1 MYRLIYKS
9 RARQRIDWA
18 LVRELIRKSEEN
30 NRDAGIT
37 GVLLA
42 TDTHFLQ
49 VLEGGFDE
57 VNELFMHIVRD
68 ARHDQVQLIA
78 FDCVESR
85 LFGGWAMHGVGIFD
99 FNRELI
105 DDLIRQYGEE
115 EGSVR
120 FPVED
125 WKVLAL
131 ISDLR
136 MG

>member
-9 RARQRIDWA
+9 RANEKIDWEM
-18 LVRELIRKSEEN
+18 VRELIKKSEEN
-30 NRDAGIT
+30 NEETGVT

-42 TDTHFLQ
+42 TGTHFLQ

-68 ARHDQVQLIA
+68 PRHDRVQLIA

-85 LFGGWAMHGVGIFD
+85 LYGGWAMHGVGVFD
-99 FNRELI
+99 FNQELT
-105 DDLIRQYGEE
+105 DDLIAQYGEE
-115 EGSVR
+115 EGGVR

>member
-9 RARQRIDWA
+9 RANEKIDWEM
-18 LVRELIRKSEEN
+18 VRKLIKKSEEN
-30 NRDAGIT
+30 NEEAGVT

-42 TDTHFLQ
+42 TETHFLQ

-68 ARHDQVQLIA
+68 PRHDRVQLIA

-85 LFGGWAMHGVGIFD
+85 LYGGWAMHGVGVFD
-99 FNRELI
+99 FNQELT
-105 DDLIRQYGEE
+105 DDLIAQYGEE
-115 EGSVR
+115 EGGVR

>member
-9 RARQRIDWA
+9 RATQRIDWD
-18 LVRELIRKSEEN
+18 LVKELIKQSEEN
-30 NRDAGIT
+30 NQDSRIT

-42 TDTHFLQ
+42 TETHFLQ
-49 VLEGGFDE
+49 VLEGSFEE

-68 ARHDQVQLIA
+68 PRHDQVQLIA

-85 LFGGWAMHGVGIFD
+85 LYGGWAMHGVGVFD
-99 FNRELI
+99 FRQELT
-105 DDLIRQYGEE
+105 DDLIAQYGEE
-115 EGSVR
+115 EGGVR
-120 FPVED
+120 FPVDD